1 MRRINLQLIFSL
13 SLMIIISII
22 AIAPAHGTTFTV
34 DSTLDTGDADA
45 GNGICDD
52 GSGNCTLRAAI
63 EEANALTGTHT
74 INFNIAGGGEQT
86 IVPDINLPPIGSNIT
101 LDASTQPGSSC
112 GDLWAGTAPTWNIIV
127 QSTGTVS
134 YSGLSMTTSTV
145 SSTIKGF
152 KVTGFDD
159 GTGNGPPGIDLD
171 GTGNT
176 VSCNYVINNS
186 KGIRV
191 HGTDNIVGG
200 STSGSGN
207 VLSATQAEIIPA
219 IDTVN
224 LVIQGNFIGT
234 NPTGTVATSIGTG
247 INLEG
252 SVGTLIGGETSGAA
266 NLISGS
272 SSSIAI
278 AFALSPETATS
289 SRDTTIYGNY
299 IGTQRNG
306 TSSLGNDYGIYVTEG
321 AASTTIG
328 GLSSGQGNVF
338 RWNRFSIVLASS
350 SSGTVIDGN
359 TIANNSSSISVISG
373 LDGVIIRGN
382 YIGTDSSG
390 SLGLGNSSNGI
401 EDSGVNTVIG
411 GTSASHRNVIVG
423 NSGYGIYVLNA
434 TSTLI
439 QGNYVGINPDGTTAN
454 GNSSSGILVVA
465 YDTTIGGSSAGARNV
480 ISGNGEKGIDTQSAT
495 ASTTIQG
502 NYIGLNASG
511 TSAVINGASQQ
522 GIRIQGS
529 GAVIGGSNSGEGN
542 IVLGGTSGSV
552 TAAIEISGSG
562 AIIQGNYTGVNA
574 SGTSAL
580 GGRTGLQIGGSN
592 HIIGGST
599 AGARNIFSGGAYGV
613 LILSV
618 GGATTTNNV
627 IQGNYIGVGADGATD
642 LGNASSGILMI
653 GSGIT
658 NTLIGGRSS
667 GEGNIIA
674 NSELYGIST
683 YDGGS
688 GIGPTGSGNAIL
700 GNSIY
705 SNGSLGIDLASSTE
719 GVTTNDTGDDDSG
732 PNDFQNFP
740 VIGGATVTSS
750 MTTVTGTLNSTASE
764 TFWLEFFSNDSAD
777 SSGYGEGQTFL
788 GTTTVTTDG
797 SGDATFSV
805 TNLPAVTVG
814 KYITMTAT
822 NNTSS
827 TSEFSLA
834 VAVAEA
840 SSDGGGGDDDGGGDS
855 GAIVSVAGSYA
866 GGGGGLITTTTSTTD
881 ISTTTSNNSSS
892 SALLESIEDATTS
905 TTETVSEDGY
915 RFLLLQLLKNLL
927 DLKHKLLLLISMG

>member
-1 MRRINLQLIFSL
+1 
-13 SLMIIISII
+13 MIIISIV
-22 AIAPAHGTTFTV
+22 AIAPAYGTTLTV
-34 DSTLDTGDADA
+34 DSTLDTSDAA
-45 GNGICDD
+45 PGNGVCDD

-63 EEANALTGTHT
+63 EEANALAGTHT
-74 INFNIAGGGEQT
+74 INFNISGGGEQT
-86 IVPDINLPPIGSNIT
+86 IVPDTQLPALGSNIT
-101 LDASTQPGSSC
+101 LDGSTQPGSSC
-112 GDLWAGTAPTWNIIV
+112 GDLWAGTAPTWNIII

-134 YSGLSMTTSTV
+134 YSGLLMTTSTV

-176 VSCNYVINNS
+176 ISCNYVTGNS
-186 KGIRV
+186 KGVRV
-191 HGTDNIVGG
+191 HGTDNIIGG
-200 STSGSGN
+200 TTAGSGN

-224 LVIQGNFIGT
+224 LKIQGNFIGT
-234 NPTGTVATSIGTG
+234 NPTGTVGVSTGTG

-266 NLISGS
+266 NLISGG

-278 AFALSPETATS
+278 TFALSPETATS

-306 TSSLGNDYGIYVTEG
+306 TSSLGNDYGVYITEG

-328 GLSSGQGNVF
+328 GLSPGQGNVI
-338 RWNRFSIVLASS
+338 RWNRFSVVLASS
-350 SSGTVIDGN
+350 SSDVVIDGN
-359 TIANNSSSISVISG
+359 TIANNSSSLSIING
-373 LDGVIIRGN
+373 LDGTIIRGN

-390 SLGLGNSSNGI
+390 TLGLGNSSNGI
-401 EDSGVNTVIG
+401 EDAGVNTIIG
-411 GTSASHRNVIVG
+411 GTSASHRNVIAG

-439 QGNYVGINPDGTTAN
+439 QGNYIGLNPDGATAN

-465 YDTTIGGSSAGARNV
+465 YDTMIGGSSAGARNI
-480 ISGNGEKGIDTQSAT
+480 ISGNGERGIDTQGTT

-511 TSAVINGASQQ
+511 TSAVINGASYQ
-522 GIRIQGS
+522 GIRAQGS

-542 IVLGGTSGSV
+542 VVLGGTSGV
-552 TAAIEISGSG
+552 ATPAIEISGSS
-562 AIIQGNYTGVNA
+562 AIVQGNYTGVNA

-580 GGRTGLQIGGSN
+580 GGRAGLQIAGSN

-599 AGARNIFSGGAYGV
+599 AGARNIFSGGAYG
-613 LILSV
+613 IFIISF

-627 IQGNYIGVGADGATD
+627 IQGNYIGVGADGTTD
-642 LGNASSGILMI
+642 LGNASSGLYMI
-653 GSGIT
+653 GTGIT
-658 NTLIGGRSS
+658 NTLIGGRNS

-674 NSELYGIST
+674 NSGFYGINT

-688 GIGPTGSGNAIL
+688 GIGPIGSGNAIL

-705 SNGSLGIDLASSTE
+705 GNDSLGIDLASSTN
-719 GVTTNDTGDDDSG
+719 GVTANDTGDGDTG
-732 PNDFQNFP
+732 PNNFQNFP
-740 VIGGATVTSS
+740 VISSATVISNT
-750 MTTVTGTLNSTASE
+750 TTVTGTLNSAASE

-777 SSGYGEGQTFL
+777 GSGYGEGQTFL

-822 NNTSS
+822 NNASS

-834 VAVAEA
+834 VAVVAG
-840 SSDGGGGDDDGGGDS
+840 SSGGGGDDGGSDES
-855 GAIVSVAGSYA
+855 SSTVTVAVAGSYA
-866 GGGGGLITTTTSTTD
+866 GGGPGGGTTV
-881 ISTTTSNNSSS
+881 
-892 SALLESIEDATTS
+892 ATTS
-905 TTETVSEDGY
+905 TTNASTTTTSDNNSTVSTSSENISTSTTENINNEEEY
-915 RFLLLQLLKNLL
+915 RLLLLQLLKNLL
-927 DLKHKLLLLISMG
+927 ELKYKLLLLMSIM